1 MCTVLAGLTALSG
14 YMQYQGQ
21 KSAADAQAAA
31 YRSQA
36 EMAERNAQI
45 ENRKQEQ
52 IADNYAIQD
61 RKLRDKAKLHQAQVR
76 AAAGA
81 AGIGSEGGSP
91 FDILSGSWDAYQQDK
106 LISLSNQRN
115 ENYNSRVNQTNFE
128 NQAASYRA
136 AADNTK
142 RVARMQG
149 LATILGTATAIAG
162 SGAFDKVG
170 GGSSASASSFSG
182 TPGGSFSTPL
192 AGNTTA
198 TFTAGQGYSFAP
210 TNLYGKT
217 LMPKNYFP
225 FK

>member
-1 MCTVLAGLTALSG
+1 MCSVLAGLTALSG

-21 KSAADAQAAA
+21 KSAADAQVAA
-31 YRSQA
+31 YKSQA
-36 EMAERNAQI
+36 AMAERNAQI

-61 RKLRDKAKLHQAQVR
+61 RRLRAKERLHQGQVR

-81 AGIGSEGGSP
+81 AGIDSAGGSP
-91 FDILSGSWDAYQQDK
+91 LDIMSAGWDAYEQDK
-106 LISLSNQRN
+106 MISLSNQRN
-115 ENYNSRVNQTNFE
+115 ENFNSRVAQTDLE
-128 NQAASYRA
+128 NRAASYRA

-162 SGAFDKVG
+162 TGAFDSLGSKA
-170 GGSSASASSFSG
+170 GSSVSG
-182 TPGGSFSTPL
+182 TYSTPL

-217 LMPKNYFP
+217 LMPKTYFP
-225 FK
+225 YK

>member
-14 YMQYQGQ
+14 FMQYQGQ
-21 KSAADAQAAA
+21 KSAADARAAA

-61 RKLRDKAKLHQAQVR
+61 RRLRAKERLHQGQVR

-81 AGIGSEGGSP
+81 AGISSEGGSP
-91 FDILSGSWDAYQQDK
+91 FDIMSAGWDSYEQDK
-106 LISLSNQRN
+106 MISLSNQRN
-115 ENYNSRVNQTNFE
+115 ENYNSRVAQTNFE
-128 NQAASYRA
+128 NRAASYRA
-136 AADNTK
+136 AADNTR
-142 RVARMQG
+142 RVARVQG
-149 LATILGTATAIAG
+149 LSTILGTATAIAG
-162 SGAFDKVG
+162 TGAFDRA
-170 GGSSASASSFSG
+170 GSSASTFTG

-198 TFTAGQGYSFAP
+198 TFTTGNDYSFAP
-210 TNLYGKT
+210 TKLYGKT
-217 LMPKNYFP
+217 LMPKTYFP
-225 FK
+225 YK

>member
-14 YMQYQGQ
+14 FMQYQSQ

-36 EMAERNAQI
+36 EMAERNAKI

-61 RKLRDKAKLHQAQVR
+61 RKLRDKAKLQQAQVR

-81 AGIGSEGGSP
+81 AGISSAGGSP

-106 LISLSNQRN
+106 MISLSNQRN
-115 ENYNSRVNQTNFE
+115 ENYNSRVNQSNFE
-128 NQAASYRA
+128 YQAASYRA

-170 GGSSASASSFSG
+170 GSSSAGSSFTG

-198 TFTAGQGYSFAP
+198 TFTTGNGYSFAP